1 MKTIRTDI
9 HMNATVDE
17 VHRFG
22 QNPEKW
28 EQWYVNFS
36 RPKIL
41 NGHGE
46 TGTVIEADYKI
57 MGVHI
62 PVTIEVLK
70 STENHWEGKFSGAME
85 GEQIVN
91 VVEEGDGSHVEMIWK
106 YSMSNRLLNRLA
118 DTKIAERMIERAM
131 AQSIENWKDICET
144 HH

>member
-9 HMNATVDE
+9 HIDAPVDE

-22 QNPEKW
+22 HNPEKW
-28 EQWYVNFS
+28 EQWYVNFGS
-36 RPKIL
+36 PKIL

-46 TGTVIEADYKI
+46 AGTVIEADYKI

-62 PVTIEVLK
+62 PVTIEVMED
-70 STENHWEGKFSGAME
+70 SENHWEGKFSGAME

-106 YSMSNRLLNRLA
+106 YAMSNRLLNKLA
-118 DTKIAERMIERAM
+118 DTKVAEKMIERAM
-131 AQSIENWKDICET
+131 NQSIENWKAMCEMK
-144 HH
+144 H